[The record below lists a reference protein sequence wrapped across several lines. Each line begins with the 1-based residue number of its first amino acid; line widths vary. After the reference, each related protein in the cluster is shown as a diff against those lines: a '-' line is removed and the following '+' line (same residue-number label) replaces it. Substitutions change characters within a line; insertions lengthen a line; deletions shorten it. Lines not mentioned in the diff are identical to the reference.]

1 MPLQSP
7 VIDRPVPEVVEGE
20 IFNQGPLTSPVK
32 KTSRIEFMG
41 SPARGNTFTSNHPL
55 GIVLQMVTSS
65 PVRGTIILLP
75 LGLRPEVKRVER
87 PIPG

>member
-1 MPLQSP
+1 
-7 VIDRPVPEVVEGE
+7 
-20 IFNQGPLTSPVK
+20 
-32 KTSRIEFMG
+32 MG